1 MPQSEFITHLEP
13 NEILVFGSNTAGRH
27 GLGAA
32 LQARLQWGAELG
44 VGEGFTGQCWAF
56 PTLDGSNGQ
65 LSQLPIEAMQAS
77 RDRLYDACTQHAD
90 KIFLLTKVG
99 CGLAGYPEELM
110 RGLFANPPANLILPL
125 DWCGQKY

>member
-1 MPQSEFITHLEP
+1 MPQADPIMQLEP
-13 NEILVFGSNTAGRH
+13 NEVFVFGSNNKGKHSR
-27 GLGAA
+27 GAA
-32 LQARLQWGAELG
+32 LQARLQWGAKWG

-65 LSQLPIEAMQAS
+65 LSQLPIGAMEAS
-77 RDRLYDACTQHAD
+77 RDRLYDACRQHTH

-110 RGLFANPPANLILPL
+110 QGLFVDPPSNLKLPL
-125 DWCGQKY
+125 GW